1 MQVKSFHWP
10 SHHGLWA
17 IKPCLR
23 MTRVKLAVFLYIVRF
38 RLFLK
43 KDSWK
48 DLFIFGAFSIKQ
60 LFHSRLLDMRWR
72 ASLAIYHLI
81 SNKLERSNCLFG
93 AMHFV
98 AYLPS
103 PIISPA
109 VPGAIWSAYGVRI
122 GYPSGQDGPILPA
135 LNFPLWSRAKRKK
148 NTWGG
153 HSGEVHNFWTTS
165 AIE

>member
-1 MQVKSFHWP
+1 MQVKSFHRP

-17 IKPCLR
+17 IKPYLR
-23 MTRVKLAVFLYIVRF
+23 MTRVKPAVFLYIVRF

-43 KDSWK
+43 KESWK
-48 DLFIFGAFSIKQ
+48 DLFIIKQ
-60 LFHSRLLDMRWR
+60 SFHSRLLDMTWR

-103 PIISPA
+103 PIISLA

-148 NTWGG
+148 IPGADTPAKFITFGQ
-153 HSGEVHNFWTTS
+153 HQR
-165 AIE
+165 